1 MATTSIWKIDS
12 RLDHVIDYTTNIEK
26 TLVYGNSANYQE
38 LHNLSEYDK
47 LNFDTESQLYVSSLN
62 CSKETAYEEMMLTK
76 KQYSKTDGILGFH
89 AFQSFKEGEVTPE
102 QAHEIG
108 VKLAQEMWGDRF
120 EVIVSTHFNTKHYHN
135 HFVIN
140 SVSFKDGKKY
150 YDNRVNYA
158 KLRELSDSLCQE
170 YGLSVLKEKPCKN
183 SKINYAN
190 YYKKY
195 TETDNYYTIA
205 KKDIDRAIAMAYSY
219 TDFENLLKAMD
230 YEIIYRGKNIL
241 SIRRDPYKKN
251 IRIERS
257 FGTEYS
263 IKRIKERIDEEK
275 TIRIPF
281 IEEYGIKKPKRFV
294 PYHKKKHKGLYSLF
308 IHYCYLLKV
317 FPKKYPRKPLPAYIR
332 VDIKE
337 MDSISKQT
345 ELLVKNKIVTDE
357 QFLLFKQEKEK
368 NLDNLLKERED
379 LWKEYNKSK
388 NNKDKRDI
396 RLKIDSLYKVINAF
410 KYELK
415 LCDLIEER
423 STKIK
428 NNIKNFEEN
437 KQRGKDKN
445 DNIRGRS

>member
-38 LHNLSEYDK
+38 LHNISEYEK
-47 LNFDTESQLYVSSLN
+47 LSFATESQLYVSSLN

-89 AFQSFKEGEVTPE
+89 AFQSFKEEEVTPE

-195 TETDNYYTIA
+195 IETDNYYTIA

-241 SIRRDPYKKN
+241 SVRRDPYKKN

-357 QFLLFKQEKEK
+357 QFLLFKQEREK

-388 NNKDKRDI
+388 NNKDKRNI

>member
-26 TLVYGNSANYQE
+26 TLVYGNSVNYQE

-108 VKLAQEMWGDRF
+108 VKLAQEMWGNRF

-170 YGLSVLKEKPCKN
+170 YGLSVLKEKPCKI

-195 TETDNYYTIA
+195 IETDNYYTIA

-241 SIRRDPYKKN
+241 SVRRDPYKKN

-281 IEEYGIKKPKRFV
+281 IEEYGIKKQKRFV

-388 NNKDKRDI
+388 NNKDKRNI
-396 RLKIDSLYKVINAF
+396 RLKIDNLYKVINAF

>member
-195 TETDNYYTIA
+195 IETDNYYTIA

-241 SIRRDPYKKN
+241 SVRRDPYKKN

-337 MDSISKQT
+337 MESISKQT

-368 NLDNLLKERED
+368 NLDNLLKEKED

-388 NNKDKRDI
+388 NKKDKRNI

>member
-47 LNFDTESQLYVSSLN
+47 LNFDTESQLYISSLN

-195 TETDNYYTIA
+195 IETDNYYTIA

-388 NNKDKRDI
+388 NNKNKRSI

>member
-47 LNFDTESQLYVSSLN
+47 LNFDTESQLYISSLN

-379 LWKEYNKSK
+379 LWKEYDN
-388 NNKDKRDI
+388 
-396 RLKIDSLYKVINAF
+396 V
-410 KYELK
+410 
-415 LCDLIEER
+415 
-423 STKIK
+423 KIK
-428 NNIKNFEEN
+428 M
-437 KQRGKDKN
+437 
-445 DNIRGRS
+445 

>member
-195 TETDNYYTIA
+195 IETDNYYTIA

-241 SIRRDPYKKN
+241 SVRRDPYKKN

-368 NLDNLLKERED
+368 NLDNLLKEKED

-388 NNKDKRDI
+388 NKKDKRNI

>member
-108 VKLAQEMWGDRF
+108 VKLAQEMWGNRF

-195 TETDNYYTIA
+195 IETDNYYTIA

-388 NNKDKRDI
+388 NNKNKRSI

>member
-47 LNFDTESQLYVSSLN
+47 LNFDTESQLYISSLN

-257 FGTEYS
+257 FGTEFS

>member
-47 LNFDTESQLYVSSLN
+47 LNFDTESQLYISSLN

-388 NNKDKRDI
+388 NNKNKRSI

>member
-38 LHNLSEYDK
+38 LHNISEYDK

-170 YGLSVLKEKPCKN
+170 YGLSVLKEKTCKK

-195 TETDNYYTIA
+195 IETDNYYTIA
-205 KKDIDRAIAMAYSY
+205 KKDIDRAIGMAYSY
-219 TDFENLLKAMD
+219 KDFENLLKAMD
-230 YEIIYRGKNIL
+230 YEIIYRGKSIL
-241 SIRRDPYKKN
+241 SIRRNPYKKN

-257 FGTEYS
+257 FGSEYS

-281 IEEYGIKKPKRFV
+281 IEEYGIKKKREFI
-294 PYHKKKHKGLYSLF
+294 PYHRKKHKGLYSLF

-317 FPKKYPRKPLPAYIR
+317 FPKKYPRKKLPAYIR

-337 MDSISKQT
+337 MDSISKQA
-345 ELLVKNKIVTDE
+345 ELLVKNKIITDE
-357 QFLLFKQEKEK
+357 QFLLFKQNKEK
-368 NLDNLLKERED
+368 NLDNLLKEREL

-388 NNKDKRDI
+388 NDDDKRVI
-396 RLKIDSLYKVINAF
+396 RDKINNLYNVINTF
-410 KYELK
+410 KTELK

-423 STKIK
+423 SVKIR
-428 NNIKNFEEN
+428 NNIKKFEDN
-437 KQRGKDKN
+437 KQRGNVKD
-445 DNIRGRS
+445 DSIRGRS

>member
-38 LHNLSEYDK
+38 LHNISEYEK
-47 LNFDTESQLYVSSLN
+47 LSFATESQLYVSSLN

-195 TETDNYYTIA
+195 IETDNYYTIA

-241 SIRRDPYKKN
+241 SVRRDPYKKN

-357 QFLLFKQEKEK
+357 QFLLFKQEREK

>member
-195 TETDNYYTIA
+195 IETDNYYTIA

-241 SIRRDPYKKN
+241 SVRRDPYKKN

>member
-47 LNFDTESQLYVSSLN
+47 LNFDTESQLYISSLN

-317 FPKKYPRKPLPAYIR
+317 FPKKYPRKPLAAYIR

-388 NNKDKRDI
+388 NNKNKRSI

>member
-47 LNFDTESQLYVSSLN
+47 LNFDTESQLYVSALN

-241 SIRRDPYKKN
+241 SVRREPYKKN

-275 TIRIPF
+275 ATRIPF
-281 IEEYGIKKPKRFV
+281 IEEYGIKKSKRFV

-388 NNKDKRDI
+388 YNKDKRDI

-423 STKIK
+423 SIKIK

>member
-47 LNFDTESQLYVSSLN
+47 LNFDTESQLYISSLN

-388 NNKDKRDI
+388 NNKNKRSI
-396 RLKIDSLYKVINAF
+396 RLKIDSLYKVINAI
-410 KYELK
+410 KY
-415 LCDLIEER
+415 
-423 STKIK
+423 KIK
-428 NNIKNFEEN
+428 
-437 KQRGKDKN
+437 
-445 DNIRGRS
+445 

>member
-47 LNFDTESQLYVSSLN
+47 LNFDTESQLYISSLN

-388 NNKDKRDI
+388 NNKNKRSI

-428 NNIKNFEEN
+428 NNTLCCRI
-437 KQRGKDKN
+437 
-445 DNIRGRS
+445 

>member
-183 SKINYAN
+183 SMINYAN

-195 TETDNYYTIA
+195 IETDNYYTIA

-241 SIRRDPYKKN
+241 SVRRDPYKKN

-368 NLDNLLKERED
+368 NLDNLQKEKED

-388 NNKDKRDI
+388 NNKDKRNI